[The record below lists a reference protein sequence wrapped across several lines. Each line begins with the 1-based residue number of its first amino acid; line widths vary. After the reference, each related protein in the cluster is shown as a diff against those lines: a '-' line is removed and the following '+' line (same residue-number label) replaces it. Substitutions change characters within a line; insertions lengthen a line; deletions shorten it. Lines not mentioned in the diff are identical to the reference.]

1 MKNMRVEESELHLLG
16 KAVFEDAEGKKI
28 CLPPHPSPRYNPPL
42 EHTVKKVEFE
52 KELPY
57 VGYYGRRADVVLTT
71 DDGLRIVVEVKN
83 THGKGAI
90 YVSDL
95 GGGRALAGC

>member
-1 MKNMRVEESELHLLG
+1 MMGTTKESDLHLLG

-28 CLPPHPSPRYNPPL
+28 CLPPSPSPMFNPLL

-57 VGYYGRRADVVLTT
+57 VGHNGRRADVVLTRACSHNT
-71 DDGLRIVVEVKN
+71 VKHNMLDG
-83 THGKGAI
+83 
-90 YVSDL
+90 
-95 GGGRALAGC
+95 